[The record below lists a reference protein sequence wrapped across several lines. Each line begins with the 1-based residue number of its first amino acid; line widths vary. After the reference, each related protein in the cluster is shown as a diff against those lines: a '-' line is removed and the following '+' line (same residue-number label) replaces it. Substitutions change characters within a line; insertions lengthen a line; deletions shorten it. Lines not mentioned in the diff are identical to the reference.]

1 MCGNLFA
8 LWIFAHLH
16 NFPGPSTHDCDLT
29 QQPTATNPIF
39 PPPSPTITDIY
50 KNKMSFALRSMI
62 SVARVATIRAPALC
76 IVPRLSQAA
85 LLRQST
91 FQPSSVAVAVRNY
104 SSPSE
109 KPDGLFSS
117 DPDSPSNRSW
127 ITQRSWK
134 PLLTSTNMS
143 SKKYI
148 TDGKPPGMWV
158 FMKMLNDAEFKE
170 KLLKGMCRP
179 STFTARFYPAA
190 SYSFTAFSFCQY

>member
-1 MCGNLFA
+1 
-8 LWIFAHLH
+8 
-16 NFPGPSTHDCDLT
+16 
-29 QQPTATNPIF
+29 
-39 PPPSPTITDIY
+39 
-50 KNKMSFALRSMI
+50 MSFALRSMI

-117 DPDSPSNRSW
+117 DPDSPIKQIMDNPEVLKTL
-127 ITQRSWK
+127 ID
-134 PLLTSTNMS
+134 LNEYVLE
-143 SKKYI
+143 KKYI

-179 STFTARFYPAA
+179 STFY
-190 SYSFTAFSFCQY
+190 CQVLSCC